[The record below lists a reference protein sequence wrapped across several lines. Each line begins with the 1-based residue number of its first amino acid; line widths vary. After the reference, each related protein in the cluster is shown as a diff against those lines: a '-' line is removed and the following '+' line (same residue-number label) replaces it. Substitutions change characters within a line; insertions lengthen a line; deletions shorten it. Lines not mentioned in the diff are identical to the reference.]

1 VTKKVVGVFVR
12 FRASFTETWWL
23 PMKKEVKVGKTQTQ
37 KKKEEKISIRRRS
50 VYWP

>member
-1 VTKKVVGVFVR
+1 
-12 FRASFTETWWL
+12 
-23 PMKKEVKVGKTQTQ
+23 MKKEVKVGKTQTQ